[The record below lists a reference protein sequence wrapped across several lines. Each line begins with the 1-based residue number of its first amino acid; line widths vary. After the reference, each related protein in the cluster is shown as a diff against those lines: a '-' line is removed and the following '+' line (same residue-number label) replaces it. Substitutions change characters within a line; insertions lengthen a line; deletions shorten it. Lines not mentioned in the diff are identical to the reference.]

1 MTQKTE
7 KTGQTERAG
16 RRRPTILCLSSY
28 EKGDDLLRECKRHG
42 CCVILVTVEKLGES
56 AYWPREAIDEFF
68 MLPTEDLTRQPDITH
83 AVSYLARTRRID
95 RIIALD
101 EFDIEVAAALRE
113 HLRIPGMG
121 DTTARYFRDKL
132 AMRVHAEDS
141 GIRVPAF
148 SPVINYDALGEFT
161 SRVPPPWVLKPRL
174 SASAIGIKK
183 IHSAEEL
190 WRALDEL
197 GDEQS
202 FRVLEKYVP
211 GEIFHVDSIVAD
223 GEVVFAAAHQYGQ
236 PPMNIM
242 QGGGIFTTRTVEHGS
257 SDERALLE
265 ANRQLL
271 KAFRMVRGVTHSEFI
286 KGREDG
292 EFYFLETAA
301 RVGGAY
307 ISEVVKASTGVNLWA
322 EWARVEIARV
332 EGQPYE
338 LPPMRQDSA
347 GIILSLARQEE
358 PDTSS
363 YTDPEIAY
371 RVHKK
376 NHAGLIVASPDAA
389 RVRSLLESYTER
401 FYRDFYASA
410 PAPDK
415 PTA

>member
-1 MTQKTE
+1 MSETN
-7 KTGQTERAG
+7 
-16 RRRPTILCLSSY
+16 RRPTILCLSSY
-28 EKGDDLLRECKRHG
+28 EKGDDLLRECRRQG
-42 CCVILVTVEKLGES
+42 CRVILVTVEKLGES
-56 AYWPREAIDEFF
+56 PYWPREAIDEFF
-68 MLPTEDLTRQPDITH
+68 MLPSEDLTKQPDITH

-95 RIIALD
+95 RIISLD

-121 DTTARYFRDKL
+121 ETTARYFRDKL
-132 AMRVHAEDS
+132 AMRVEAEEN

-148 SPVINYDALGEFT
+148 SAVINYDDLREFIE
-161 SRVPPPWVLKPRL
+161 RVPPPWVLKPRL

-183 IHSAEEL
+183 IHSVEEL
-190 WRALDEL
+190 WQALDEL

-211 GEIFHVDSIVAD
+211 GEIFHVDAIVSD

-236 PPMNIM
+236 PPLNVMHE
-242 QGGGIFTTRTVEHGS
+242 GGIFTTRTLERGAA
-257 SDERALLE
+257 DERALL
-265 ANRQLL
+265 ALNRELL
-271 KAFRMVRGVTHSEFI
+271 KAFRLVRGVTHTEFI
-286 KGREDG
+286 KGRDDG

-307 ISEVVKASTGVNLWA
+307 ISEVVKAATGVNLWE

-332 EGQPYE
+332 GNQPYA
-338 LPPMRQDSA
+338 PPPAREDYA

-358 PDTSS
+358 PDTSA
-363 YTDPEIAY
+363 YDAPEIVY

-376 NHAGLIVASPDAA
+376 NHAGLVVASPDAE
-389 RVRSLLESYTER
+389 RVKSLIESYTER

-410 PAPDK
+410 PAPEK